1 MTRRLSRLR
10 RKTMV
15 LIKRWS
21 YKRGLRLMIERS
33 SKGIASS
40 GPCSK
45 NDLCTLSWQLGQ
57 SWLHIYIYLN
67 TLSVT
72 IKTVKYLWVQLN
84 IRVSKIKER
93 VKQGLST
100 SIRARSLGGCHSGHM
115 TGSWNTVKTRDWE
128 PAFSKVC
135 LKRLLHKIHCNLH
148 KLRLV
153 RLFNTFL
160 FCDRFEPRSHL
171 T

>member
-1 MTRRLSRLR
+1 
-10 RKTMV
+10 
-15 LIKRWS
+15 
-21 YKRGLRLMIERS
+21 MIERS

-40 GPCSK
+40 RSCSK

-148 KLRLV
+148 KLRLL